1 MIEDHLVAMQEQ
13 IIFTLVSTPS
23 EVLQIL
29 DLQARNLPSSLS
41 AETMASDGFVT
52 VHHDPNVLQRMN
64 VAAPSVIAKVGDEV
78 IGYALVMPR
87 EFAAD
92 VPILQPMFALL
103 DDLTWQGAR
112 LGDSPRWFVMGQV
125 AVAAGYRGRGVFDGM
140 YAAMKASYRSHY
152 DCTITEVAARNGR
165 SLRAHERV
173 GFDTLHTYAEAT
185 TGEVWRVI
193 ALDLRG

>member
-1 MIEDHLVAMQEQ
+1 MNGQ
-13 IIFTLVSTPS
+13 IIFTLVSTPT

-29 DLQARNLPSSLS
+29 ELQARNLPASLT

-52 VHHDPNVLQRMN
+52 VRHDSEVLQRMN
-64 VAAPSVIAKVGDEV
+64 VAAPSVIAKDGDEV

-92 VPILQPMFALL
+92 VPILHPMFALL
-103 DDLTWQGAR
+103 DDLTWNGAR
-112 LGDSPRWFVMGQV
+112 LGDNSRWFVMGQI

-140 YAAMKASYRSHY
+140 YSAMKESYRGRY
-152 DCTITEVAARNGR
+152 DFTVTEVAARNAR

-173 GFDTLHTYAEAT
+173 GFQTIHTYPDMT

-193 ALDLRG
+193 ALDLHSR